1 MFDKWMYL
9 LKHMHEMAEI
19 PKEFSDP
26 LFTRLFMLAEI
37 HNFTAEEYK
46 QYQKS
51 LKSMGD
57 FDNIISSTA
66 ELAEMRGLA
75 KGRAEGR
82 AEGLA
87 EGKAEQTVAIAK
99 EMLSDGMSA
108 EMISKYTGLTIDE
121 IEALR
126 G

>member
-1 MFDKWMYL
+1 
-9 LKHMHEMAEI
+9 
-19 PKEFSDP
+19 
-26 LFTRLFMLAEI
+26 MLAEI

-66 ELAEMRGLA
+66 ELAEKRGLA
-75 KGRAEGR
+75 KGRAEG
-82 AEGLA
+82 LA
-87 EGKAEQTVAIAK
+87 EGRAEVAR
-99 EMLSDGMSA
+99 EMLADGMPT
-108 EMISKYTGLTIDE
+108 EMVCKYTGLSADE
-121 IEALR
+121 VEALK